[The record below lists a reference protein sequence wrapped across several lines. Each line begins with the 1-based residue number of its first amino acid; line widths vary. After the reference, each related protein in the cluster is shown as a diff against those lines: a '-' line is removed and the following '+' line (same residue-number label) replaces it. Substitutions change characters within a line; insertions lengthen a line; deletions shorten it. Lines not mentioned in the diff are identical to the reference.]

1 MARIRTIKPDFWE
14 SESIGRLSMGARLL
28 CIACLNMAD
37 DEGLLRWN
45 EAYLMSQAFIYDDL
59 NIEQISEWMHELVR
73 EKIIFPYKAG
83 STNQKL
89 AWIINFRNHQ
99 VINRPQP
106 SKLPPPSIQNS
117 DYKTVIYSRDKHIC
131 HLCGEAVNINE
142 QNNIV
147 GSKAPSLDHLK
158 PVSVGGNDYPSN
170 LKLAHLSCNKSRKNK
185 PMPNDDVNDSV
196 NDSLT
201 EGKGKEGKGREET
214 YSSQQAGNELDIPAD
229 SDEPDSQN
237 ISPCP
242 HQEIINLYAKHLPMG
257 IQPKV
262 WTDARQTSLRTRW
275 REDIKRQS
283 LEWWDRFFAHIAKSD
298 FLTGKVS
305 NRDGRAFEI
314 SLDWII
320 TASNFVKII
329 EGKYDNK
336 VTS

>member
-1 MARIRTIKPDFWE
+1 MARIRTIKPDFWTDE
-14 SESIGRLSMGARLL
+14 KLTECSLSARLL
-28 CIACLNMAD
+28 FIGTWNFAD
-37 DEGLLRWN
+37 DNGNL
-45 EAYLMSQAFIYDDL
+45 QASAKKL
-59 NIEQISEWMHELVR
+59 KMQ
-73 EKIIFPYKAG
+73 IFPADNIDCEPLLNELIAHGVLIEY
-83 STNQKL
+83 SVNNE
-89 AWIINFRNHQ
+89 NFLHIKGFKKHQ
-99 VINRPQP
+99 VVNRPSSTKIPQP
-106 SKLPPPSIQNS
+106 L
-117 DYKTVIYSRDKHIC
+117 
-131 HLCGEAVNINE
+131 
-142 QNNIV
+142 
-147 GSKAPSLDHLK
+147 
-158 PVSVGGNDYPSN
+158 
-170 LKLAHLSCNKSRKNK
+170 LSEC
-185 PMPNDDVNDSV
+185 
-196 NDSLT
+196 SLT
-201 EGKGKEGKGREET
+201 EGKGKEGKGKEET

-229 SDEPDSQN
+229 SDKPDSQN

-298 FLTGKVS
+298 FLTGKIS
-305 NRDGRAFEI
+305 NREGRAFEI